1 MHVIAQRALREFWER
16 HPESREPLA
25 GWCWLMEAGEPPD
38 VDALRQSVKPA
49 ECIAPYTVFEV
60 GANKY
65 RLVTLI
71 QFNRRR
77 VYVRHVFAPA
87 EYRKWCDR
95 AREKEGLPC
104 HSRLPI
110 TSAQ

>member
-1 MHVIAQRALREFWER
+1 MHVIAQCALREFWER

-25 GWCWLMEAGEPPD
+25 GWCRLMEAGDPPD
-38 VDALRQSVKPA
+38 VEALRQSLKPA
-49 ECIAPYTVFEV
+49 ECIAPYIVFEV
-60 GANKY
+60 GARKY

-87 EYRKWCDR
+87 EYHQWCDR
-95 AREKEGLPC
+95 ARRREGLPC
-104 HSRLPI
+104 LSRLAT
-110 TSAQ
+110 TSAR